1 MKQGFNKFFNR
12 KKIHNSKDDGIN
24 YIIYRLVLS
33 KYLCFNIYR
42 NNLKLIV
49 WMQIKTKYLG
59 LPRNEWQRVLKHSC
73 LLPKEKWK
81 RQLKLSFTRTDFVWQ
96 KPPPPLSADSAQP
109 PPVDQTPP
117 GEDSKL
123 KGPAKRGMQSVWE
136 GRPPLASFIGRSQPP
151 LAFPSTP
158 TPARRD
164 ILSCPEVHHCFRSF
178 RILRGNTSSPTSS
191 NIHTHTHVLVCH
203 FSAEPHTLSASLHR
217 VSQNGRRETKTRC
230 CLRKILSN

>member
-96 KPPPPLSADSAQP
+96 KPPPPFSADSAQP
-109 PPVDQTPP
+109 PSADQTPP

-136 GRPPLASFIGRSQPP
+136 GRPPLRLSSEEANHLLLFHPRPHLPAVTFSVALKCTTAFAASGSQEGTHPRP
-151 LAFPSTP
+151 HP
-158 TPARRD
+158 
-164 ILSCPEVHHCFRSF
+164 V
-178 RILRGNTSSPTSS
+178 TS
-191 NIHTHTHVLVCH
+191 THTHVLVCH